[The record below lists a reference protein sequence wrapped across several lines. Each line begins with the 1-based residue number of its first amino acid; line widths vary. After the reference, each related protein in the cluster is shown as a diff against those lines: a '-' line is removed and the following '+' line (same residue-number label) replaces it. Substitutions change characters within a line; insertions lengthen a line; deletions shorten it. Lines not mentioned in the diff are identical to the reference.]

1 MSCYIYSKIITGT
14 ILSVGLLFQRI
25 LRYPLLMKTML
36 KYMKP
41 DSEEFKCLHDAL
53 SGIEK
58 VANYINEMQR
68 ISETY
73 TPFFEELCKTSNEV
87 EVRL

>member
-1 MSCYIYSKIITGT
+1 
-14 ILSVGLLFQRI
+14 
-25 LRYPLLMKTML
+25 ML

-53 SGIEK
+53 SSIEK

-73 TPFFEELCKTSNEV
+73 TPFFEELCKASADI
-87 EVRL
+87 EVRLF